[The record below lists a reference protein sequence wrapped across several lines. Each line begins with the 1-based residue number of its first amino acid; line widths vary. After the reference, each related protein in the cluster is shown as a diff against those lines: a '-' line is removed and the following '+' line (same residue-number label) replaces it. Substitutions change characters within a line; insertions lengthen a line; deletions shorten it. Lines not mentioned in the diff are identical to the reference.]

1 MASFASSL
9 NILRISL
16 LKKLVRNIRGLKI
29 LTRMFNIND
38 DFVAKLSGLIVAIV
52 LGVISEKIN
61 ITIVNIIDPS
71 KTFPPK

>member
-1 MASFASSL
+1 
-9 NILRISL
+9 
-16 LKKLVRNIRGLKI
+16 
-29 LTRMFNIND
+29 MFNIND

-71 KTFPPK
+71 KTFHQSNLSS